1 MNEITSLPCSNPSHG
16 FLSLLDYYPKLTMAQ
31 RAHMFCPGPHR
42 PLQSCSCSCSA
53 HPVRGAHP
61 RAFALLSSPPGTLL
75 AQIRT
80 GPSPSPP
87 SHLCSDVGEASPG
100 HTKQIGSPAPVSSLT
115 LPVSLTALHLTLD
128 IQLFMVRF
136 PDCKFDALKAGTLL
150 CFVCRQTRSAYSRI
164 WQARLLHAGCCRR
177 QKLPRSC
184 LRDGRCR
191 AEGDLTLVPEPD

>member
-31 RAHMFCPGPHR
+31 RAHMFCPGPLC
-42 PLQSCSCSCSA
+42 PPQSCSCSCSA

-100 HTKQIGSPAPVSSLT
+100 HTKQIGSPVPVSSLT

-136 PDCKFDALKAGTLL
+136 PVSPTVSLM
-150 CFVCRQTRSAYSRI
+150 
-164 WQARLLHAGCCRR
+164 
-177 QKLPRSC
+177 P
-184 LRDGRCR
+184 
-191 AEGDLTLVPEPD
+191 